1 MRAMNIY
8 IFVRRVSA
16 SRVWDGFRVEVR
28 HGAIE
33 KKLTPIL
40 CYIKIN

>member
-8 IFVRRVSA
+8 IFVWRVW
-16 SRVWDGFRVEVR
+16 VWDGFRVEVR